1 MTLRLYQSVQ
11 YTNYKV
17 GQSIQSMR
25 DWSLGRSTGIPSSLT
40 LQYFLGEE
48 HSRTTRQSMLFSPFN
63 RLGKMKCF
71 SYIGSQ
77 TFSTSRSTRVA
88 MGRLTH
94 LELTALGFENLAF
107 VPGIVSLP
115 QTMTLERKA
124 SILSVSQS
132 LGFLAF

>member
-1 MTLRLYQSVQ
+1 
-11 YTNYKV
+11 
-17 GQSIQSMR
+17 
-25 DWSLGRSTGIPSSLT
+25 
-40 LQYFLGEE
+40 
-48 HSRTTRQSMLFSPFN
+48 
-63 RLGKMKCF
+63 
-71 SYIGSQ
+71 
-77 TFSTSRSTRVA
+77 